1 MQAVAVYARVS
12 TQRQAQANT
21 PEQQLERLRTY
32 VQAQG
37 WNLPPEHVFRDDG
50 YSGATLRRPGLDRL
64 RDAATSARFDR
75 ILITAPDRLA
85 RNYVHQVLLVEELQ
99 RHGAEVEFLDR
110 PTSRD
115 PHDQLLLQIRGAVAE
130 YERTLITERM
140 RRGRLRKLRAGT
152 LLPWTR
158 PPYGYRLDP
167 DRPRDPAG
175 VRLDEAEA
183 AVVRDLFA
191 WYADEGVTVMALVQ
205 RLGRLGIASPR
216 GRPNWSPSALRGVL
230 TNPIYLGQ
238 VFGNRLRARPAE
250 SRRSALL
257 PVGRGGGAK
266 RVADPA
272 EWIAVARVPAIVSQ
286 DQFDRV
292 QERLRRNRQMAQRN
306 NQVHQYLLRG
316 LVSCGRC
323 RRGCSGRHLPP
334 GYDYYLCRTKTQ
346 MRILTPGDRCAA
358 RYIPARPLEELVWRD
373 LCEVLAA
380 PGMVAH
386 AMERACGGHW
396 LPQELQ
402 ARRANLRRG
411 RAALGQQVERLTEAY
426 LAGVVPL
433 AEYDR
438 RRREVETRSRA
449 LERQEQELA
458 GDVERQGDAA
468 KLAAHADAFCRRVR
482 EGLAEA
488 DFARKRA
495 LLELLVDRV
504 IVADGAVEIRYVI
517 PTGPSGEREPFCRLR
532 TDYLHGPPRRPAL
545 REGAPGPAHPQVP
558 RDRAHHPPDRR
569 RPPAPRRV
577 GPPQPRRDLLH
588 RAGCHPFLQA
598 RLVPRPVRLGP
609 HPVLRSRPR
618 RSCAPLG
625 DAAVRWEP
633 QADPHSNRWGDWG
646 SRPGGGCSAQ
656 DGGTW
661 SVGIGHEHRGG
672 ATVKH

>member
-1 MQAVAVYARVS
+1 MRVAAYARVS
-12 TQRQAQANT
+12 TQRQAQAQT
-21 PEQQLERLRTY
+21 TEQQLERLRAHAATR
-32 VQAQG
+32 G
-37 WNLPPEHVFRDDG
+37 WALPSECVFRDDG
-50 YSGATLRRPGLDRL
+50 CSGAALRRPGLDRL
-64 RDAATSARFDR
+64 RDAAAGARLDR

-99 RHGAEVEFLDR
+99 KHGAEVEFLDR
-110 PTSRD
+110 PMSRD

-230 TNPIYLGQ
+230 TNPVYLGQ

-266 RVADPA
+266 RVADSA
-272 EWIAVARVPAIVSQ
+272 EWIAVARV
-286 DQFDRV
+286 
-292 QERLRRNRQMAQRN
+292 QRN
-306 NQVHQYLLRG
+306 NRVHQYLLRG

-358 RYIPARPLEELVWRD
+358 RYTPARPLEELVWRD

-438 RRREVETRSRA
+438 RRREVENRSRA

-458 GDVERQGDAA
+458 GDVERQGDTAR
-468 KLAAHADAFCRRVR
+468 LAAHADAFCRRVR

-488 DFARKRA
+488 DFARRRA

-504 IVADGAVEIRYVI
+504 IVTDGAVEIRYVI

-532 TDYLHGPPRRPAL
+532 TDYLRDVL
-545 REGAPGPAHPQVP
+545 RG
-558 RDRAHHPPDRR
+558 
-569 RPPAPRRV
+569 
-577 GPPQPRRDLLH
+577 
-588 RAGCHPFLQA
+588 
-598 RLVPRPVRLGP
+598 RPVRHHRAQLP
-609 HPVLRSRPR
+609 HLRMGRGVRHGRSPAIDVRPRGGRRAGRGVRPR
-618 RSCAPLG
+618 RGDGLG
-625 DAAVRWEP
+625 RRRA
-633 QADPHSNRWGDWG
+633 
-646 SRPGGGCSAQ
+646 
-656 DGGTW
+656 
-661 SVGIGHEHRGG
+661 
-672 ATVKH
+672 